1 MHFGCTVVM
10 LCYTRTINI
19 IVLGSLYDLWCMLST
34 INIILGSL
42 CDLWYGIRYFI
53 RGYSGMDVSMSQV
66 GQENRLAWK
75 EQIVSTRNAN
85 SYWSQISVQE
95 CSAYQPI
102 G

>member
-1 MHFGCTVVM
+1 MIFGV
-10 LCYTRTINI
+10 Y
-19 IVLGSLYDLWCMLST
+19 MLST
-34 INIILGSL
+34 INIILASL
-42 CDLWYGIRYFI
+42 YYDLWYGIRYFI

-75 EQIVSTRNAN
+75 EQIVSMRNAN
-85 SYWSQISVQE
+85 SYWSQISAQE